1 MHNKKFAGGAY
12 SNKFPQNANRMRTM
26 VGPGADMSFKGG
38 DYSNKFPQSVNRMRT
53 MVGPGA
59 DMSFVGGAYSDKFAV
74 PASHTNEQSGF
85 SKSNNFGHG
94 GTLHDGN
101 SYFHANHHDSF
112 NPRNNHSNASGEKF
126 SSFNIYGYDTPY
138 SPIPGGCQP
147 PNCMIDGRCEPCGA
161 KQVGNGTIDPYG
173 RKSRRS
179 SADRISVNPVG
190 GVADREGCPRDTIRC
205 KDCDGYFACHPP
217 HKCCQRDPGARQMNA
232 SGRKSRR
239 SSVDRISVN
248 PVGGAAR
255 ESGGCK
261 PTKCGH
267 YNNASCP
274 AGCRCSSTYNGICK
288 GGGGGFTGAGAKVT
302 RGAKQMN
309 ASGCGYNNFHHK
321 SSFSSN
327 INKYNTFR

>member
-1 MHNKKFAGGAY
+1 MHHKKFTGGDF
-12 SNKFPQNANRMRTM
+12 SNKFPQNATRMRTM

-38 DYSNKFPQSVNRMRT
+38 DYSNKFPQNANRMRT

-59 DMSFVGGAYSDKFAV
+59 DMSFVGGSYSDKFPV
-74 PASHTNEQSGF
+74 HNPHTNEQAGF
-85 SKSNNFGHG
+85 SRASNFGNAGTLNDGMSYFRSNN
-94 GTLHDGN
+94 
-101 SYFHANHHDSF
+101 HDSF
-112 NPRNNHSNASGEKF
+112 NPRNNHSNASGLEYGSQSNGRTLSG
-126 SSFNIYGYDTPY
+126 SSNPLMEVGQSGNSIQRIPVSTGLDGNTARKKRKNVVTGAA
-138 SPIPGGCQP
+138 SPGAVAARQTGGSNDCTP
-147 PNCMIDGRCEPCGA
+147 PNVWCQSGDYAGCHPQHKCNGGGA
-161 KQVGNGTIDPYG
+161 RQVNK
-173 RKSRRS
+173 KSRR
-179 SADRISVNPVG
+179 G
-190 GVADREGCPRDTIRC
+190 
-205 KDCDGYFACHPP
+205 
-217 HKCCQRDPGARQMNA
+217 
-232 SGRKSRR
+232 
-239 SSVDRISVN
+239 SVDRISVN

-327 INKYNTFR
+327 ISKYNTFR